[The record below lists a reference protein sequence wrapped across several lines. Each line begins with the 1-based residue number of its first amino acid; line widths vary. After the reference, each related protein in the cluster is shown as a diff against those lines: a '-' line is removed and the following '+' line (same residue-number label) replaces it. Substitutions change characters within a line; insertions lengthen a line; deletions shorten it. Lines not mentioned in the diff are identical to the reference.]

1 MFQPITRKIHAFLD
15 YGYAGA
21 IFAAP
26 ELFNFKDEPKAV
38 LAARVLGSQTGA
50 VSLLT
55 RYELG
60 LVRVL
65 PFKIHLLGDVLVGLS
80 ALSAPFLLGFSQNKR
95 ARNAFLGFGALT
107 FVVVALSQPRE
118 MD

>member
-21 IFAAP
+21 ISAAP
-26 ELFNFKDEPKAV
+26 EVFDFKDEPKAV
-38 LAARVLGSQTGA
+38 LAARVLGGQTFA

-65 PFKIHLLGDVLVGLS
+65 PFKMHLLGDVLVGLS
-80 ALSAPFLLGFSQNKR
+80 ALSAPFLLGFAENKR

-107 FVVVALSQPRE
+107 FVVAALTQPQE
-118 MD
+118 ME